1 MLYIYIHTLYVYMYI
16 CIYVDSC
23 IVILVMWYIF
33 KQKYIQDTIILNMTE
48 DATPPVLNQLP
59 YSLKSYD
66 DKAVRENGRR
76 DLTRTSGPPAQT
88 YPAPKP

>member
-1 MLYIYIHTLYVYMYI
+1 MYVCMHARTMYTYTGVVSYGSIFRQKCIQHT
-16 CIYVDSC
+16 
-23 IVILVMWYIF
+23 VIWSIA
-33 KQKYIQDTIILNMTE
+33 E

-76 DLTRTSGPPAQT
+76 DLTGTLSPAARNI
-88 YPAPKP
+88 PCP